1 MRGRARLLAGIAA
14 AAVTAAAGWPD
25 AVLAETSLTFTSFGG
40 AYQKAQREAW
50 LDPLE
55 KEMGLRFVEDT
66 LTGIA
71 EVRAQVRSGAV
82 NWDIVD
88 LGLGDCAAGQAEG
101 IFEPLDYQ
109 QISTEGFEKAAY
121 DSHWIGVIYYS
132 TVLGYSTERYKD
144 RQPSSW
150 ADFWDV
156 EGFPGARALRDYP
169 IANLEI
175 ALMADGV
182 PPDQVYDVLGTP
194 EGEKRAFAK
203 MDEIRDHIDVWWN
216 SGAQSAQLLRDGE
229 VDMSTIWNGRLDAIA
244 EAGAPVDYS
253 YNEGILALDC
263 LAIPKGAPNRDLA
276 QKVVARMVAPD
287 LQANI
292 PPIIN
297 YGPTNS
303 QSFESGKI
311 TEEMRARSPSAPEN
325 LKVQLISSAGFWEKN
340 RTRLQEAWDAW
351 KTR

>member
-1 MRGRARLLAGIAA
+1 MTTRISLLAGIAA
-14 AAVTAAAGWPD
+14 G
-25 AVLAETSLTFTSFGG
+25 AVLAGAGWSTAEAETTLTFTSFGG

-55 KEMGLRFVEDT
+55 KELGVRILEDT

-88 LGLGDCAAGQAEG
+88 LGLGDCSAGQAEG

-109 QISTEGFEKAAY
+109 QIATQGIEKAAY

-144 RQPSSW
+144 KQPASW

-156 EGFPGARALRDYP
+156 ESFPGARALRDYP

-182 PPDQVYDVLGTP
+182 PAGQVYEVLGTP

-203 MDEIRDHIDVWWN
+203 LDEIRDHIDVWWN

-244 EAGAPVDYS
+244 EAGAPVAYT
-253 YNEGILALDC
+253 YNQGILALDC

-276 QKVVARMVAPD
+276 QKVVARIVAPD
-287 LQANI
+287 LQANM
-292 PPIIN
+292 PPLMN
-297 YGPTNS
+297 YGPTNAE
-303 QSFESGKI
+303 SFESGQI
-311 TEEMRARSPSAPEN
+311 TQEMRERSPSSPDN
-325 LKVQLISSAGFWEKN
+325 LKVQMISSAKFWEEN
-340 RTRLQEAWDAW
+340 RNRLQEAWDAW